1 MKRFFNP
8 CRRHHQNLSLLAA
21 DSLSEMEK
29 DRIEN
34 HLAKCADCRKYLEEI
49 KTVTAPLADWAG
61 AFPHLQPSQ
70 TARTRWA
77 RAVAEAARPRPVRR
91 LTPAMAFRE
100 WWHDVIWPWRRVWA
114 GVAAAWLV
122 ILAGNVSLREPSS
135 AFTEKSAAPSQEAIA
150 SFRDQQKILAE
161 LLAGDSAPRDAE
173 RQNIFSPKPR
183 TERFKAVAV

>member
-21 DSLSEMEK
+21 GALSEMEK

-34 HLAKCADCRKYLEEI
+34 HLAECAECRKYLEEI

-61 AFPHLQPSQ
+61 AFPRLQPSQ

-77 RAVAEAARPRPVRR
+77 RAVAEAARPVPIRR
-91 LTPAMAFRE
+91 LAPAAAFRE
-100 WWHDVIWPWRRVWA
+100 WWQDVIWPWRRVWA
-114 GVAAAWLV
+114 GVATAWLV
-122 ILAGNVSLREPSS
+122 ILAGNVSLRDSS
-135 AFTEKSAAPSQEAIA
+135 PALAAKSAAPSQEAIA

-173 RQNIFSPKPR
+173 RQKIFSPKPR
-183 TERFKAVAV
+183 TERFKVVAV